1 MKKLRAWKVVNNK
14 LVLRE
19 ITRQSFVCF
28 DIIVNSFTSF
38 LFIFLS
44 EFSECDVVY
53 INIKVFNR
61 FYSLRYTYVI
71 VNKIFKSFSY
81 QLYSFCRKVLIF
93 VVNIRLGAQQ
103 CREETVTSPYLY
115 RLAWNRK
122 DCGITWNLISI
133 FELYL
138 IAGAD
143 LMKESYSRHPSII
156 SL

>member
-1 MKKLRAWKVVNNK
+1 MSTDSNEISYVHKKLSIINWFYEKSQGKV
-14 LVLRE
+14 LFL
-19 ITRQSFVCF
+19 
-28 DIIVNSFTSF
+28 F

-93 VVNIRLGAQQ
+93 VFNIRLGAQQ

-122 DCGITWNLISI
+122 DCGIT
-133 FELYL
+133 
-138 IAGAD
+138 
-143 LMKESYSRHPSII
+143 
-156 SL
+156 

>member
-1 MKKLRAWKVVNNK
+1 MSTDSNEKSYVHEKLSIINWFYEKSQGKVLFLFN
-14 LVLRE
+14 
-19 ITRQSFVCF
+19 
-28 DIIVNSFTSF
+28 IIGNSFTSF

-61 FYSLRYTYVI
+61 FYSLRYMHVI

-122 DCGITWNLISI
+122 DCGIT
-133 FELYL
+133 
-138 IAGAD
+138 
-143 LMKESYSRHPSII
+143 
-156 SL
+156 